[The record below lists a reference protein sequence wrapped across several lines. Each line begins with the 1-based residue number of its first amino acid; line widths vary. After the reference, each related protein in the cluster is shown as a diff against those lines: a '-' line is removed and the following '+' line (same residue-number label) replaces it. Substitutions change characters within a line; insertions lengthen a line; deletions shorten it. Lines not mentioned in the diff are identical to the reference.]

1 MGLIDDVPGGID
13 VETGRIFI
21 AGAGMGCLRL
31 GIGRI
36 LPGVIAARRDWR
48 EVVDMVLVGW
58 GARWLVRPSRPSLV
72 GGSYQIIFPLVIF
85 PLIVCNIIL

>member
-21 AGAGMGCLRL
+21 AGAGIGCLRL

-58 GARWLVRPSRPSLV
+58 GARWLASSRSSV
-72 GGSYQIIFPLVIF
+72 MDQRRIDGTTEGGHEPVPGS
-85 PLIVCNIIL
+85 

>member
-58 GARWLVRPSRPSLV
+58 GARWLASSRSSV
-72 GGSYQIIFPLVIF
+72 TDRRRIDGTTEGGHEPVPGS
-85 PLIVCNIIL
+85 